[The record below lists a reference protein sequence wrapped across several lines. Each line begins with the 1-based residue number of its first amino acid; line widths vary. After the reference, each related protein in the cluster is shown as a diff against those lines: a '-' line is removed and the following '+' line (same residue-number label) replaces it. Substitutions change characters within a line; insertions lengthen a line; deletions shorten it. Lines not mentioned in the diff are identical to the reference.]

1 MTALIRYFVHRDLL
15 INMLSVAILL
25 LGSYSLVKMNRE
37 VFPNVDLD
45 QVQVV
50 VNYPGATSE
59 EIERLVITP
68 IEQELKTLSGVDKM
82 TSIAFPGSAR
92 IDLELDPN
100 AANRDRIASEV
111 QLSVSRAILP
121 QDLPTQPTVTE
132 IDGGV
137 FPILQ
142 LAVSAPRSDLDLKR
156 LGDKIRDDILEIDG
170 VGKVVYQGNR
180 KAEIRIVVDPKKLQ
194 TQRISIGEISAAL
207 ANWNINAPGGDL
219 ETPEGQKAV
228 RIAGQFTGAP
238 DVANLVLRAN
248 ELGGGIRLG
257 DIATVTESL
266 EKAQLYA
273 DAQGKPAAALIVMKK
288 ADADIIDVVN
298 TVRDYLKTIP
308 ATYGDDVKVDTFQ
321 DMSKFTRMRLG
332 VLTNNGI
339 VGIFLVFLTLA
350 LFLRPSVAITTT
362 WGLPIVFFTG
372 LFMLFVGGITLN
384 LISMMGFIMVLG
396 MIVDDAIIIGE
407 NITYHMEKGM
417 APKEAAVLGA
427 MELLGPVTA
436 TVMTTIAAFLP
447 MMFMTGV
454 IGKFIVAIPIVVSA
468 LLFFSWLES
477 FLILPSHVAYLA
489 KPKAHPKE
497 RAWLVGMEEG
507 YARLLNKALDHRYL
521 TVFLSVAILIGSF
534 VLAATSMKFQ
544 LFPSVGVDQY
554 MVRITAPGGTSLD
567 TMRKHM
573 AEVDKEIRKRT
584 NPKYVETT
592 VLTTGQIA
600 RDGGDPLTQ
609 RGGRFGQINVV
620 YTPAVS
626 RPKHDAL
633 VDMRQLANELPPMF
647 PKLDLAFT
655 ELAPGPPTGRPLEVE
670 IMSHDDDAS
679 QRSASRLIALLKTV
693 KGVTS
698 IESGLLEGDPEL
710 NVKLDRKLATYAG
723 VDLAT
728 AATHIRAA
736 VGGLRVSTT
745 RRGTEEI
752 DVTIRYP
759 SDRSRAIE
767 LLEGML
773 IPNQRGGL
781 VPLSRIAKLE
791 ERPGL
796 TTVRHRAGIRTV
808 SVLANINA
816 DIITSV
822 EINSLVDNRKAEWL
836 ADDANKITVNYG
848 GEAEKNAESVGGLVF
863 SFLFALL
870 GIFFILAFQFNNLK
884 YPLVV
889 MLAIPFGAVGIILSF
904 FLHDMFWH
912 PMPLSFF
919 SMMGMVALAGV
930 VVNSSL
936 ILLVFIQRALQD
948 GMECRE
954 AIILAGRRRL
964 RAVVLTATTTVV
976 GLLPTAYGWGGMDP
990 FVSPMALALSWGLLV
1005 ATLVTLV
1012 TIPATF
1018 AVGIDIRAQIK
1029 KQWAK
1034 IAPEGGFRAAI
1045 KAKLKRA

>member
-1 MTALIRYFVHRDLL
+1 VKGMIRFLVEHDLIVNL
-15 INMLSVAILL
+15 ISIFLLL
-25 LGSYSLVKMNRE
+25 LGTYALFAINRE
-37 VFPNVDLD
+37 AFPNVTLD
-45 QVQVV
+45 RIQVNAV
-50 VNYPGATSE
+50 YPGASPE
-59 EIERLVITP
+59 EVETLIITP
-68 IEQELKTLSGVDKM
+68 IEQELKTLSGIDKM
-82 TSIAFPGSAR
+82 TSIAFPSSAR

-100 AANRDRIASEV
+100 ASNRDRIASEV

-121 QDLPTQPTVTE
+121 QDLPTQPTVLE

-142 LAVSAPRSDLDLKR
+142 LAVSAQRSDLQLKR
-156 LGDKIRDDILEIDG
+156 LGDKIRDDLLEIDG
-170 VGKVVYQGNR
+170 VGRVVYQGDR
-180 KAEIRIVVDPKKLQ
+180 KAEIRIVVDPAKLAA
-194 TQRISIGEISAAL
+194 QRISVGEISAAL
-207 ANWNINAPGGDL
+207 ANWNVNAPGGDL
-219 ETPEGQKAV
+219 ETREGQKSV
-228 RIAGQFTGAP
+228 RIAGQFTGAS

-248 ELGGGIRLG
+248 ERGGGIRLG
-257 DIATVTESL
+257 DISTVTESL
-266 EKAQLYA
+266 EKAQLYS
-273 DAQGKPAAALIVMKK
+273 DAQGKPAATLIVMKK
-288 ADADIIDVVN
+288 TDADIITVVDA
-298 TVRDYLKTIP
+298 VREYMKTIP
-308 ATYGDDVKVDTFQ
+308 QVYGDDVKVDTFQ
-321 DMSKFTRMRLG
+321 DMSKFARMRLG
-332 VLTNNGI
+332 VLTNNGM
-339 VGIFLVFLTLA
+339 VGIVLVFITLA

-372 LFMLFVGGITLN
+372 LFMLYAGGITLN

-417 APKEAAVLGA
+417 APKEAAVTGA

-447 MMFMTGV
+447 MMFMTGI

-477 FLILPSHVAYLA
+477 FLILPSHVAFLA

-497 RAWLVGMEEG
+497 RGWLVAMENG
-507 YARLLNKALDHRYL
+507 YGRLLNKALDHRYL
-521 TVFLSVAILIGSF
+521 TVFLSVLVLVGSF
-534 VLAATSMKFQ
+534 MLAATSMKFQ
-544 LFPSVGVDQY
+544 LFPSVGVDQF
-554 MVRITAPGGTSLD
+554 MVRITGPGGTSLD
-567 TMRKHM
+567 TMRTYM
-573 AEVDKEIRKRT
+573 ADVDKEIRSRI
-584 NPKYVETT
+584 NPKYLETT

-633 VDMRQLANELPPMF
+633 NDMRKLAKELPPKF

-670 IMSHDDDAS
+670 IMSHDDEAS
-679 QRSASRLIALLKTV
+679 KRAANRLISLLQTV

-710 NVKLDRKLATYAG
+710 NVKLNRQLATYAG

-759 SDRSRAIE
+759 SEQEHAVQM
-767 LLEGML
+767 LKGML

-808 SVLANINA
+808 SVLANI
-816 DIITSV
+816 DVDVITSV
-822 EINSLVDNRKAEWL
+822 EINKLVDDRKDEWL
-836 ADDANKITVNYG
+836 AGDADKIKVNYG
-848 GEAEKNAESVGGLVF
+848 GEAEKNAESIGGLIF
-863 SFLFALL
+863 SFLFALV

-904 FLHDMFWH
+904 FLHDMFWR

-919 SMMGMVALAGV
+919 SLMGMVALAGV

-936 ILLVFIQRALQD
+936 ILLVFIQRALKD

-1018 AVGIDIRAQIK
+1018 AVGIDTKAKLK
-1029 KQWAK
+1029 KVWQK
-1034 IAPEGGFRAAI
+1034 VAPEGGI
-1045 KAKLKRA
+1045 KAAVVARIKRG

>member
-1 MTALIRYFVHRDLL
+1 MKGMIRFLVERDLIVNL
-15 INMLSVAILL
+15 ISVFLLL
-25 LGSYSLVKMNRE
+25 LGIYAMSAINRE
-37 VFPNVDLD
+37 AFPNVNLD
-45 QVQVV
+45 RIQV
-50 VNYPGATSE
+50 NAFYPGASPE
-59 EIERLVITP
+59 EVETLVITP

-137 FPILQ
+137 FPIIQ
-142 LAVSAPRSDLDLKR
+142 LAVSAPRADLDLKR
-156 LGDKIRDDILEIDG
+156 LGDNIRDDILEING
-170 VGKVVYQGNR
+170 VGKVVFQGDR
-180 KAEIRIVVDPKKLQ
+180 KAEIRIVVDPKKMA

-219 ETPEGQKAV
+219 ETTEGQKAV

-273 DAQGKPAAALIVMKK
+273 DAQGKPAAALIIMKK
-288 ADADIIDVVN
+288 ADADIITVVN
-298 TVRDYLKTIP
+298 AVRDYIKTIP
-308 ATYGDDVKVDTFQ
+308 QTYGEDVSVDTFQ
-321 DMSKFTRMRLG
+321 DMSKFARMRLG
-332 VLTNNGI
+332 VLTNNGL
-339 VGIFLVFLTLA
+339 VGIVLVFITLA

-497 RAWLVGMEEG
+497 RAWLVAMEEN

-534 VLAATSMKFQ
+534 VLAANTMKFQ
-544 LFPSVGVDQY
+544 LFPPVGVDQY

-573 AEVDKEIRKRT
+573 ADVDKEIRKRID
-584 NPKYVETT
+584 PKYFETT

-633 VDMRQLANELPPMF
+633 RDMRQLANELPPKF

-679 QRSASRLIALLKTV
+679 QRSANRLIALLKTV

-710 NVKLDRKLATYAG
+710 NVKLDRQLATYAG

-759 SDRSRAIE
+759 SDKDRAIE
-767 LLEGML
+767 LLKGML

-808 SVLANINA
+808 SVLANINT
-816 DIITSV
+816 DVLTSV
-822 EINSLVDNRKAEWL
+822 EINTLVDDRKAEWL

-904 FLHDMFWH
+904 FLHDLFWK

-954 AIILAGRRRL
+954 AIVLAGRRRL

-990 FVSPMALALSWGLLV
+990 FVSPMALALSWGLMV

-1018 AVGIDIRAQIK
+1018 AVGIDTTAGIK
-1029 KQWAK
+1029 KLWTR
-1034 IAPEGGFRAAI
+1034 ITPEGGVKAAV